1 MGAGCWL
8 LKATSGKGSLAA
20 AAGGEEKGT
29 GTSGH
34 KDAVARPSALMTSS
48 SSERKD
54 SESHLSALLY
64 PAQLQQTAAELFP
77 GWDKKV

>member
-48 SSERKD
+48 SS
-54 SESHLSALLY
+54 SLGSVGISLSSG
-64 PAQLQQTAAELFP
+64 PAWSSVWP
-77 GWDKKV
+77 PSGWI